1 MIEKILNIIFPTC
14 CGICKRLYKTWLCP
28 KCYYNLKKEC
38 KYIKLEKE
46 NFYIYCIGKYE
57 KNIRKLILRF
67 KFKENAYLAR
77 TFAEIISKNKEFIHN
92 IKQYDYIVP
101 VPMYIENKNIR
112 GYNQTE
118 LLAKRIKESL
128 GIDYIQDA
136 LIKAK
141 QNKKQSSLSEKER
154 AENVKDVYR
163 LQNSEKL
170 KNKKILLLD
179 DIYTT
184 GSTIKACREE
194 LVKSE
199 ADKIDVLVLAKRK
212 I

>member
-1 MIEKILNIIFPTC
+1 MIEKILNIVFPTC

-28 KCYYNLKKEC
+28 KCYYKMKEEC
-38 KYIKLEKE
+38 KYIKIEE
-46 NFYIYCIGKYE
+46 ANFYIYCIGKYE

-67 KFKENAYLAR
+67 KFKENAYLAGL
-77 TFAEIISKNKEFIHN
+77 FAEIISKNKEFVQN
-92 IKQYDYIVP
+92 LKQYDYIVP

-118 LLAKRIKESL
+118 LLAKSIKDKFE
-128 GIDYIQDA
+128 IDYIQDA
-136 LIKAK
+136 IIKIK
-141 QNKKQSSLSEKER
+141 QNRKQSSLNEKER
-154 AENVKDVYR
+154 VENVKDTYK
-163 LQNSEKL
+163 LQNSKEL

-184 GSTIKACREE
+184 GSTINACREE
-194 LVKSE
+194 LIKSE